1 MLQSHTPTPILI
13 FFLVFRCKQSRK
25 YKKKMKTSTERLQRD
40 LPCNCTVKHEQEE
53 TDTTRQNEHH
63 YFVTCRSLGSGC
75 WAGFS
80 KHSVSKSFWV
90 LGSGLC
96 VTMLSVQMFSC
107 INSILLLFLS
117 WMQFALYHHTLVL
130 LKMKV
135 MSTSPLHKICIA
147 ILLHNFVLPHKL
159 KSPDCSQS
167 VAKDKSM
174 FD

>member
-53 TDTTRQNEHH
+53 TDATRQNEHH

-90 LGSGLC
+90 L
-96 VTMLSVQMFSC
+96 V
-107 INSILLLFLS
+107 
-117 WMQFALYHHTLVL
+117 
-130 LKMKV
+130 
-135 MSTSPLHKICIA
+135 
-147 ILLHNFVLPHKL
+147 FVLPCCL
-159 KSPDCSQS
+159 FRCSVVLAVYCS
-167 VAKDKSM
+167 CFYLGCSLH
-174 FD
+174 FTITHLSF